1 MMLEQAIYSY
11 ISTYPGLIALVGSR
25 IYPLVMPQNPTY
37 PTVVYSRVSRVY
49 EKDLSGTAWN
59 QSRMQFSV
67 YATKYSDAKAVAEQ
81 IRAAFRDYKGEING
95 INIMLAD
102 VTNEIDLYEPD
113 TALYHVLVDILII
126 HKGGD

>member
-1 MMLEQAIYSY
+1 MLEQAIYSY

-37 PTVVYSRVSRVY
+37 PAVVYSRVSRVY
-49 EKDLSGTAWN
+49 EKDLLGTAWN
-59 QSRMQFSV
+59 QSRVQFSV
-67 YATKYSDAKAVAEQ
+67 YAKEYLEAKRVAEQ
-81 IRAAFRDYKGEING
+81 LRAAFRDYKGEING
-95 INIMLAD
+95 INVMLAD

-113 TALYHVLVDILII
+113 KALYHVLVDILII